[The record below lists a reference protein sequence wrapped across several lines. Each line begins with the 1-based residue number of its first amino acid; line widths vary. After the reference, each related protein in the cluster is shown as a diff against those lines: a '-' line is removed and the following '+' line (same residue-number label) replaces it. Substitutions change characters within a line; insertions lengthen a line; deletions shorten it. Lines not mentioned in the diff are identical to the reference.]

1 MRVLCRYTARC
12 TCILIYMYLYFNT
25 MLSDK
30 QVSELGKKVLECV
43 DEVIVGSDAR
53 PDNLYSS
60 LILETEAHHNYLLAN
75 SVLFSWYPEYFLTF
89 YSLNEMIFCI
99 THVFYLLFKEVCF
112 IIFDRIVRICS
123 DSMYMYVYTLNS
135 CYL

>member
-1 MRVLCRYTARC
+1 M
-12 TCILIYMYLYFNT
+12 
-25 MLSDK
+25 
-30 QVSELGKKVLECV
+30 GKKVLECV

-99 THVFYLLFKEVCF
+99 THVFYILFKEV
-112 IIFDRIVRICS
+112 
-123 DSMYMYVYTLNS
+123 
-135 CYL
+135 

>member
-1 MRVLCRYTARC
+1 M
-12 TCILIYMYLYFNT
+12 
-25 MLSDK
+25 
-30 QVSELGKKVLECV
+30 GKKVLECV

-75 SVLFSWYPEYFLTF
+75 SVLFSWYPEYFFTF

-99 THVFYLLFKEVCF
+99 THVFYLLFKEV
-112 IIFDRIVRICS
+112 
-123 DSMYMYVYTLNS
+123 
-135 CYL
+135 

>member
-1 MRVLCRYTARC
+1 M
-12 TCILIYMYLYFNT
+12 
-25 MLSDK
+25 
-30 QVSELGKKVLECV
+30 GKKVLECV

-60 LILETEAHHNYLLAN
+60 LILETHHNYLLAN

-99 THVFYLLFKEVCF
+99 TMFFTSFPREFNLSFVTELLQ
-112 IIFDRIVRICS
+112 
-123 DSMYMYVYTLNS
+123 YA
-135 CYL
+135 